1 MRRLPFYSMMAVL
14 SLSACTSLKNMSA
27 KDFSN
32 NNSNTRSSF
41 VSTKTE
47 KQTRFIEN
55 ISIIPS
61 LSSSAS
67 VASSSNELVDNYS
80 YLPNGPAATSSA
92 PSIESCNYLQFKYA
106 ILLNDDIETLTN
118 FALLQQ
124 MDKWMGTRYCYGGT
138 GLNGRCIDCSAF
150 TGVMLKSVW
159 NIDLPRT
166 AHAQYAASQHISR
179 AELREGDLIFFNTT
193 GGISHVAVYLRNNKF
208 IHASS
213 SSGVMISDLSDTYWA
228 SRFRGC
234 GRVIEQ

>member
-1 MRRLPFYSMMAVL
+1 MRRLPFYSMMAIL
-14 SLSACTSLKNMSA
+14 SLSACSSLKNMSA

-32 NNSNTRSSF
+32 ANTRSNF
-41 VSTKTE
+41 APAKTE
-47 KQTRFIEN
+47 RQTRFIEN
-55 ISIIPS
+55 ISTTPS

-67 VASSSNELVDNYS
+67 VVTNTNELVDNYS
-80 YLPNGPAATSSA
+80 YLPNGPATTSV
-92 PSIESCNYLQFKYA
+92 PSIESCNFLQFKYA

-179 AELREGDLIFFNTT
+179 AELKEGDLIFFNTT

-208 IHASS
+208 VHASS
-213 SSGVMISDLSDTYWA
+213 SNGVMISDLADSYWA
-228 SRFRGC
+228 SRYRAC

>member
-32 NNSNTRSSF
+32 VNTRSNFTS
-41 VSTKTE
+41 SKTE
-47 KQTRFIEN
+47 KKTRFIEN
-55 ISIIPS
+55 ISITPA
-61 LSSSAS
+61 LSSS
-67 VASSSNELVDNYS
+67 VNLPNSSNELVDNYA
-80 YLPNGPAATSSA
+80 YLPNGPISSA
-92 PSIESCNYLQFKYA
+92 VPSIESCNFLQFKYA

-179 AELREGDLIFFNTT
+179 AELKEGDLIFFNTT

-208 IHASS
+208 VHASS
-213 SSGVMISDLSDTYWA
+213 SNGVMISDLADSYWA
-228 SRFRGC
+228 SRYRAC